1 MASIFQVEYESGELV
16 VRMSPRHIRLLPEAT
31 QEHLKAANKE
41 FLLAFKSCLDSAI
54 NLMDRPK
61 KTGGA
66 SRRTYIRVEE
76 DEEAEETRD

>member
-16 VRMSPRHIRLLPEAT
+16 VRVSPRHIRLLPEAT

-54 NLMDRPK
+54 NLIDRPGK
-61 KTGGA
+61 PEAT

-76 DEEAEETRD
+76 DEETEKTRS

>member
-41 FLLAFKSCLDSAI
+41 FQIGRAH
-54 NLMDRPK
+54 
-61 KTGGA
+61 
-66 SRRTYIRVEE
+66 V
-76 DEEAEETRD
+76 

>member
-1 MASIFQVEYESGELV
+1 MASIFQLEYESGELV
-16 VRMSPRHIRLLPEAT
+16 VRVSPRHIRLLPEAT

-54 NLMDRPK
+54 NLIDRPSK
-61 KTGGA
+61 PEAT

-76 DEEAEETRD
+76 DEETERSAT